1 MVKITP
7 SVSEWYYTHTNLFK
21 GFIFF
26 ASTFCW
32 TVGTVTDNEWLTV
45 AGFLY
50 AGVYAARAFHQMNIR
65 KFHYIFAS
73 GAFLL
78 TALAAGSWIEIAIAF
93 GVAVLLKLLKQNY
106 YVFAFEM
113 IAGFG
118 LIFNLLH

>member
-1 MVKITP
+1 MSITP

-21 GFIFF
+21 VFIFF

-32 TVGTVTDNEWLTV
+32 AYGTITDNDWLIV
-45 AGFLY
+45 AGFFY

-73 GAFLL
+73 VAFLL